1 MGPGSDVEQ
10 IGATLREYVR
20 SRYAGGAS
28 GHALEPEDD
37 LLESSVIDS
46 MGVVELTSFIE
57 ERFGVTVEGEEI
69 VPDNFRSL
77 GAMTRLVA
85 AKKGIAVED
94 PSVTALRSLVAEVV
108 PEDGVVLVV
117 SYGDDALLALDG
129 RTAWHFPRDEQG
141 RYSFNPADGDDAIR
155 QLESQRSL
163 GATHVVFP
171 DTSLWW
177 LDEYAGLRDYLE
189 ARSGEAGRSEAG
201 VVYALAAA

>member
-1 MGPGSDVEQ
+1 MGPEEETRQ
-10 IGATLREYVR
+10 IEATLREYVR
-20 SRYAGGAS
+20 SRYAGGGS

-57 ERFGVTVEGEEI
+57 ERFGVTVEAEEI

-85 AKKGIAVED
+85 TMKGIAVED
-94 PSVTALRSLVAEVV
+94 PSVAELRSLVAAAV

-129 RTAWHFPRDEQG
+129 RTAWHFPRDDDG
-141 RYSFNPADGDDAIR
+141 RFSFNPADGDDAIR
-155 QLESQRSL
+155 QLENQRSL
-163 GATHVVFP
+163 GATHIVFP
-171 DTSLWW
+171 GTALWW
-177 LDEYAGLRDYLE
+177 LDEYAGLRDHLE
-189 ARSGEAGRSEAG
+189 SEAGELGRSEAG
-201 VVYALAAA
+201 VVYALDAE